1 VTSRESFCAV
11 LSNGP
16 LLQSDAI
23 IVLCGEDGR
32 ERANVAVELLR
43 QQAAP
48 LIVLSGGIDDE
59 PRYQGALTL
68 ANVLMDKG
76 VPPER
81 VRLETDSQNTREQAV
96 ACVDMIRREGWTR
109 VLLIASAYHMPRAFL
124 TFLKALQETAGDD
137 DVTGMDD
144 EVQIVAVPASQVP
157 WFGKPDGV
165 PMSRFELL
173 AEEFRKIAAYAPHVA
188 TYDEG
193 VAYLKRWE
201 AA

>member
-16 LLQSDAI
+16 LLRGDAI

-32 ERANVAVELLR
+32 ERANVALELLR

-48 LIVLSGGIDDE
+48 LVVLSGGIDDE
-59 PRYQGALTL
+59 PRYQGAITL
-68 ANVLMDKG
+68 AAMLEARG

-81 VRLETDSQNTREQAV
+81 VRLEWESQNTREQAV
-96 ACVDMIRREGWTR
+96 ACVEMMRDAVWTR

-124 TFLKALQETAGDD
+124 TFLKALQEAGL
-137 DVTGMDD
+137 DD
-144 EVQIVAVPASQVP
+144 EVQLVAVPASQVP
-157 WFGKPDGV
+157 WFGAPQGLDV
-165 PMSRFELL
+165 SRFELL
-173 AEEFRKIAAYAPHVA
+173 AEEFRKIDAYGPHVA
-188 TYDEG
+188 SYDEG

-201 AA
+201 GL